1 MDKFSD
7 YQPYFISIEGN
18 HSYIKQP
25 KYIKVSNQ
33 NPENIE
39 KFKNELISADI
50 LGNIDQNPEADPQIN
65 YDTMS
70 SIIEKKKDK
79 CLPCKNIKFNSQKHK
94 KNSWI
99 SYGIL
104 RSIKFRNELYKKMRK
119 SDPSTIE
126 YDILSTSPPI

>member
-1 MDKFSD
+1 MLYCILIDTFSD
-7 YQPYFISIEGN
+7 HQPYFISIEGDN
-18 HSYIKQP
+18 SYIKQP

-33 NPENIE
+33 SPENIN

-70 SIIEKKKDK
+70 SNIETNKDK
-79 CLPCKNIKFNSQKHK
+79 CLPCKNKKFNFLKHK

-99 SYGIL
+99 SHGIL
-104 RSIKFRNELYKKMRK
+104 KSI
-119 SDPSTIE
+119 
-126 YDILSTSPPI
+126 